1 MIPEAVAS
9 WRRRNTSFDDGA
21 KPCAITSWSLTR
33 SAPIVQ
39 PVGRFLETAPC
50 GRGRCATL
58 LPMHIPRA
66 AFGPERRTLCE
77 RKQSVSQACDI
88 LDINLADEGQKRI
101 LWADRDMPVLA
112 RIRERFAEERP
123 LEGVRIGACMHV
135 TTETAN
141 LMRALAASGAE
152 VALCASNP
160 LSTQDDTAASL
171 VRDFGIKVFA
181 VTGEDMDTYRRHID
195 AVIATNPQI
204 IMDDGADLDTALHTT
219 HIDKLE
225 GVIGGT
231 EETTTGVVRL
241 ASMAKEGTLG
251 YPVFNVNDANTKHC
265 FDNHYGTGQ
274 STLDGIVRAT
284 NRLLCG
290 RTIVISGYGYCGSGL
305 ALRAK
310 GMGMRVI
317 VCEVDPLK
325 ALEAHMEGYEVM
337 PAAEAARFADVW
349 VTVTGN
355 CKVVDAPAFENMKDG
370 AIVCNSG
377 HFDSE
382 INLEWL
388 REHAVK
394 VEEIKPLVEEY
405 TLADGRTVIVLAQG
419 RLVNLSCAEGHPA
432 SVMDMS
438 FANQALAAEYLFQH
452 AGELENKVYDVPA
465 AIDDGVARVKLE
477 TLGVKIDTLTE
488 EQIAYMNSWNF

>member
-1 MIPEAVAS
+1 MPE
-9 WRRRNTSFDDGA
+9 NY
-21 KPCAITSWSLTR
+21 
-33 SAPIVQ
+33 
-39 PVGRFLETAPC
+39 
-50 GRGRCATL
+50 
-58 LPMHIPRA
+58 
-66 AFGPERRTLCE
+66 
-77 RKQSVSQACDI
+77 DI
-88 LDINLADEGQKRI
+88 KDIDLADAGLARI

-112 RIRERFAEERP
+112 SIRERFAQERP
-123 LEGVRIGACMHV
+123 LEGIRIGACMHV

-141 LMRALAASGAE
+141 LMRALVASGAQ
-152 VALCASNP
+152 VTLCASNP

-171 VRDFGIKVFA
+171 VRDFGIDVHA
-181 VTGEDMDTYRRHID
+181 IAGEDMDTYARHIES
-195 AVIATNPQI
+195 VIATNPQI

-219 HIDKLE
+219 HRDQLIH
-225 GVIGGT
+225 VIGGT

-241 ASMAKEGTLG
+241 ASMAAEGTLA
-251 YPVFNVNDANTKHC
+251 YPVFNINDANTKHC

-310 GMGMRVI
+310 GMGMNVI

-325 ALEAHMEGYEVM
+325 ALEAHMEGYRVM
-337 PAAEAARFADVW
+337 KAEEAARFADVW

-370 AIVCNSG
+370 VIVCNSG

-382 INLEWL
+382 INIEWL
-388 REHAVK
+388 REHATK

-405 TLADGRTVIVLAQG
+405 TLADGRTIIVLAQG

-438 FANQALAAEYLFQH
+438 FANQALAAEYLYQH
-452 AGELENKVYDVPA
+452 ASELENKVYDIPS

-477 TLGVKIDTLTE
+477 TLGITIDTLTD
-488 EQIAYMNSWNF
+488 EQIKYMNSWDFATD

>member
-1 MIPEAVAS
+1 MTES
-9 WRRRNTSFDDGA
+9 Y
-21 KPCAITSWSLTR
+21 
-33 SAPIVQ
+33 
-39 PVGRFLETAPC
+39 
-50 GRGRCATL
+50 
-58 LPMHIPRA
+58 
-66 AFGPERRTLCE
+66 
-77 RKQSVSQACDI
+77 DI
-88 LDINLADEGQKRI
+88 KDIDLADAGLARI
-101 LWADRDMPVLA
+101 EWAARDMPVLA
-112 RIRERFAEERP
+112 SIRERFAKERP

-241 ASMAKEGTLG
+241 VSMAKEGTLG

-317 VCEVDPLK
+317 VCEVDP
-325 ALEAHMEGYEVM
+325 
-337 PAAEAARFADVW
+337 
-349 VTVTGN
+349 
-355 CKVVDAPAFENMKDG
+355 MKDG

>member
-1 MIPEAVAS
+1 M
-9 WRRRNTSFDDGA
+9 
-21 KPCAITSWSLTR
+21 
-33 SAPIVQ
+33 
-39 PVGRFLETAPC
+39 
-50 GRGRCATL
+50 
-58 LPMHIPRA
+58 
-66 AFGPERRTLCE
+66 
-77 RKQSVSQACDI
+77 
-88 LDINLADEGQKRI
+88 
-101 LWADRDMPVLA
+101 
-112 RIRERFAEERP
+112 
-123 LEGVRIGACMHV
+123 
-135 TTETAN
+135 
-141 LMRALAASGAE
+141 
-152 VALCASNP
+152 
-160 LSTQDDTAASL
+160 
-171 VRDFGIKVFA
+171 
-181 VTGEDMDTYRRHID
+181 
-195 AVIATNPQI
+195 
-204 IMDDGADLDTALHTT
+204 
-219 HIDKLE
+219 
-225 GVIGGT
+225 
-231 EETTTGVVRL
+231 
-241 ASMAKEGTLG
+241 
-251 YPVFNVNDANTKHC
+251 
-265 FDNHYGTGQ
+265 
-274 STLDGIVRAT
+274 
-284 NRLLCG
+284 CG

>member
-1 MIPEAVAS
+1 MNHDIKDIALA
-9 WRRRNTSFDDGA
+9 DDG
-21 KPCAITSWSLTR
+21 
-33 SAPIVQ
+33 
-39 PVGRFLETAPC
+39 
-50 GRGRCATL
+50 
-58 LPMHIPRA
+58 
-66 AFGPERRTLCE
+66 
-77 RKQSVSQACDI
+77 
-88 LDINLADEGQKRI
+88 LARI
-101 LWADRDMPVLA
+101 EWADRDMPVLA
-112 RIRERFAEERP
+112 SIRERFEREKP

-141 LMRALAASGAE
+141 LMRALVASGAQ
-152 VALCASNP
+152 VTLCASNP

-171 VRDFGIKVFA
+171 VRDFGVSVHA
-181 VTGEDMDTYRRHID
+181 VAGEDMETYEKHLE
-195 AVIATNPQI
+195 AVIAINPQI

-219 HIDKLE
+219 FTDKLQH
-225 GVIGGT
+225 VIGGT

-241 ASMAKEGTLG
+241 MSMAAEGTLA
-251 YPVFNVNDANTKHC
+251 YPVFNINDANTKHC

-305 ALRAK
+305 ALRAR
-310 GMGMRVI
+310 GMGMNVI
-317 VCEVDPLK
+317 VCEIDPLK
-325 ALEAHMEGYEVM
+325 ALEAHMEGYQVM
-337 PAAEAARFADVW
+337 KAEDAARFADVW

-355 CKVVDAPAFENMKDG
+355 CKVVDGPAFENMKDG

-388 REHAVK
+388 EQHAVK
-394 VEEIKPLVEEY
+394 KEEIKPLVEEY

-419 RLVNLSCAEGHPA
+419 RLVNLACAEGHPA

-438 FANQALAAEYLFQH
+438 FANQALAAEYLYLH

-465 AIDDGVARVKLE
+465 SIDDGVARVKLE
-477 TLGVKIDTLTE
+477 TLGIEIDALTE
-488 EQIAYMNSWNF
+488 EQIKYMGSWNFVTL

>member
-1 MIPEAVAS
+1 M
-9 WRRRNTSFDDGA
+9 N
-21 KPCAITSWSLTR
+21 
-33 SAPIVQ
+33 
-39 PVGRFLETAPC
+39 
-50 GRGRCATL
+50 
-58 LPMHIPRA
+58 H
-66 AFGPERRTLCE
+66 
-77 RKQSVSQACDI
+77 DI
-88 LDINLADEGQKRI
+88 KDIALADEGLARI

-112 RIRERFAEERP
+112 SIRERFEREKP
-123 LEGVRIGACMHV
+123 LDGVRIGACMHV

-141 LMRALAASGAE
+141 LMRTLVASGAE
-152 VALCASNP
+152 VTLCASNP

-171 VRDFGIKVFA
+171 VRDYGVRVYAIA
-181 VTGEDMDTYRRHID
+181 GEDAETYERHI
-195 AVIATNPQI
+195 AEVVATNPQI
-204 IMDDGADLDTALHTT
+204 IMDDGADLDTALHTKFPE
-219 HIDKLE
+219 KLE

-241 ASMAKEGTLG
+241 MAMAKDGALR
-251 YPVFNVNDANTKHC
+251 YPVFNINDANTKHC

-355 CKVVDAPAFENMKDG
+355 CKVVDGPAFENMKDG

-388 REHAVK
+388 EDHATK
-394 VEEIKPLVEEY
+394 KEEIKPLVEEY
-405 TLADGRTVIVLAQG
+405 TLPDGRTVIVLAQG

-438 FANQALAAEYLFQH
+438 FANQALAAEYLYLH

-465 AIDDGVARVKLE
+465 AIDTHVARVKLE
-477 TLGVKIDTLTE
+477 TLGIEIDELTE
-488 EQIAYMNSWNF
+488 EQVKYMSSWNFETL